1 MEKRRAIGNVLS
13 TLELETK
20 MDNFEK
26 SAVLVLI
33 GAAISRDYL
42 GYAFL
47 GCAIMFAARIAEYI
61 AFDMGKGE
69 AKSEETSR
77 VSPLVQNFELLPIV
91 EDNGAN
97 DSAKSTFQ
105 ARSPAEFQV
114 KDEKEQLNVVVSN
127 MSTEEY
133 FKNVKPLFA
142 NLDEPASSLQQS
154 ASSLQRD
161 TTHADTSSDA
171 TEMNDEEFIEMIV
184 NLPETSSDQTL
195 GSAEEKKPRTT
206 KAKRGKKEPGYGST
220 RDVNTSGGAK
230 DGEPLSQSIFRMAP
244 HGECA
249 MMEEREETSMIQ
261 HYSSKMCGE
270 TFEAACKA
278 VAKDGMKVHIAQA
291 NHSSRIV
298 QPTQYDLK
306 TIVVKVEDKSFD
318 FVNNAPSEYA
328 IVTDVIGIARYDPAL
343 PINRIRK

>member
-1 MEKRRAIGNVLS
+1 
-13 TLELETK
+13 

-47 GCAIMFAARIAEYI
+47 GCAIMFAARIAEYV
-61 AFDMGKGE
+61 AFDARGD
-69 AKSEETSR
+69 AKNEVTSR
-77 VSPLVQNFELLPIV
+77 QVSPLVEETQLASHVP
-91 EDNGAN
+91 
-97 DSAKSTFQ
+97 STMVQ
-105 ARSPAEFQV
+105 ERSSVVLQV
-114 KDEKEQLNVVVSN
+114 KDDKEQLNAAVAN

-142 NLDEPASSLQQS
+142 TSDQPEEITTRVDANSSVS
-154 ASSLQRD
+154 TATSRD
-161 TTHADTSSDA
+161 TGGAISFADTS
-171 TEMNDEEFIEMIV
+171 EMNDEEFIEMIV
-184 NLPETSSDQTL
+184 NSPDKVESE
-195 GSAEEKKPRTT
+195 GKKPRMT
-206 KAKRGKKEPGYGST
+206 KPKRGKPS
-220 RDVNTSGGAK
+220 RGGAK
-230 DGEPLSQSIFRMAP
+230 DGEPLSQSIFRVAP
-244 HGECA
+244 HADCA

-270 TFEAACKA
+270 TFDVACNA

-306 TIVVKVEDKSFD
+306 TIVVKVEDPSFD
-318 FVNNAPSEYA
+318 FVNNAPSDHA
-328 IVTDVIGIARYDPAL
+328 IVTDVIGIARYDPDL
-343 PINRIRK
+343 PINRTRK

>member
-61 AFDMGKGE
+61 TFDMGKGE
-69 AKSEETSR
+69 GKSEVISALMALPVTSQ
-77 VSPLVQNFELLPIV
+77 VSPLVDETQLASHV
-91 EDNGAN
+91 Q
-97 DSAKSTFQ
+97 STVV
-105 ARSPAEFQV
+105 QV
-114 KDEKEQLNVVVSN
+114 KDEKEQLNAAVAN

-142 NLDEPASSLQQS
+142 TSDEPQETTRADAVGSSTIS
-154 ASSLQRD
+154 RD
-161 TTHADTSSDA
+161 IADTF
-171 TEMNDEEFIEMIV
+171 EMNDEEFIEMIV
-184 NLPETSSDQTL
+184 NSPDKVESE
-195 GSAEEKKPRTT
+195 GKKPRTT

-306 TIVVKVEDKSFD
+306 TIVVKVEDQSFD
-318 FVNNAPSEYA
+318 FVNNAPSEHA
-328 IVTDVIGIARYDPAL
+328 IVTDVIGIARYDPNL